1 MNVPLAPELP
11 LPAGAKPAPPA
22 SAPARPAAGK
32 GHAKGAPRDVQKSA
46 ASGVQCLRSAAVT
59 TAARVGLAALEQAT
73 VSGKGAK
80 LRKAIR
86 RLPPGLV
93 RGTRGSAG
101 AAGLEEEETAP
112 EAAASRSDAPAAE
125 RQTQTASAT
134 RDAGQ
139 PTTARLDLPLPDG
152 GEARVAV
159 EVEEGG
165 DAARAYRVD
174 VELDLERLGSIGVHL
189 VADETQLLCRVE
201 CNDPEARAQLDDA
214 LTALR
219 EQLAA
224 ATGKSVGVSLDRPRA
239 DAPRLEPLGGGL
251 DAYA

>member
-1 MNVPLAPELP
+1 MNVRLAPELP
-11 LPAGAKPAPPA
+11 LPAGGGKPAAP
-22 SAPARPAAGK
+22 APARPAAARSQ
-32 GHAKGAPRDVQKSA
+32 AKRAPRDAQKPA
-46 ASGVQCLRSAAVT
+46 PSGVQRLRSATVT
-59 TAARVGLAALEQAT
+59 TAARVGLAALEQAA
-73 VSGKGAK
+73 VSGKGIK

-93 RGTRGSAG
+93 RGTRGSVD
-101 AAGLEEEETAP
+101 AAAPEEEAAP
-112 EAAASRSDAPAAE
+112 ETPASRAEASPTE
-125 RQTQTASAT
+125 RQAQNSPAT

-159 EVEEGG
+159 EVDEGG
-165 DAARAYRVD
+165 AAARAYRVD
-174 VELDLERLGSIGVHL
+174 VELELEQLGSVGVHL
-189 VADETQLLCRVE
+189 VADESRLLCRVE
-201 CNDPEARAQLDDA
+201 CDDPEARAQLDDA